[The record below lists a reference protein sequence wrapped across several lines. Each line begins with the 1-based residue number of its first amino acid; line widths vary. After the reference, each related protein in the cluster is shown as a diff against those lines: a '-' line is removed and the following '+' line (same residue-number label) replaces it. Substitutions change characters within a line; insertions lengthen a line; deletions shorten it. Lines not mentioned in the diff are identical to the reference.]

1 MEPFTLEKYLQNP
14 QREIV
19 TGEGR
24 PVRILCTDIQDP
36 RDNRQIVAAVSYDTA
51 GELVFRY
58 DATGDAQIKT
68 LPEANLYFKSAAREG
83 YVNIFRDKRNTIFT
97 GADVYNTKEAAIES
111 ASVTNWWTLLATVR
125 VEYTEK

>member
-58 DATGDAQIKT
+58 DATGDAQLKS
-68 LPEANLYFKSAAREG
+68 LPEANLYFKGAARVG
-83 YVNIFRDKRNTIFT
+83 YVNIFRDEKNTVFT
-97 GADVYNTKEAAIES
+97 GAEVYDTRESAIEG
-111 ASVTNWWTLLATVR
+111 ASVTDWWTLLATVR
-125 VEYTEK
+125 VEYTE

>member
-58 DATGDAQIKT
+58 DATGNAQLKS
-68 LPEANLYFKSAAREG
+68 LPEANLYFKSASCVG
-83 YVNIFRDKRNTIFT
+83 YVNIFRDKKNTIFT
-97 GADVYNTKEAAIES
+97 GAEVYGTKESAIEG
-111 ASVTNWWTLLATVR
+111 ASVTDWWTLLATVR
-125 VEYTEK
+125 VEYTE